1 MRYLQIGTTVE
12 AEEELKRVGVDPY
25 GIKAMIPKMKNYT
38 ILVEGIKCKVA
49 NILKQEMLS
58 IGGDVAVARGSV
70 ECSIEKTDALIIG
83 TVKQIEA
90 LADKISIQPF
100 GLKQLC
106 SNLSRNTFV
115 LETPKRKISI
125 GDATLLMGI
134 MNMTPDSFSDG
145 GRYDNVD
152 DAVKYAVTMEENGAD
167 IIDVGGESSRPGS
180 DPVSFE
186 VERKRVIP
194 LIEALVKKTRIP
206 ISVDTTKAEIA
217 RIAVESGAEMVND
230 ISAMRFDEK
239 MSEVVAHYKVP
250 VVLMHMR
257 GTPKTMQKGD
267 LTYPSLRGDI
277 LRFFEERIAAAES
290 AGIESENIV
299 IDPGIGFGKQ
309 AEDNIRLLKY
319 LGEFKTAGR
328 PILVGT
334 SRKGFIGRTTGG
346 ESGNRM
352 EGTAATIT
360 AAILNGANIIRVHDV
375 EFMKKVLIMADAIRN
390 A

>member
-1 MRYLQIGTTVE
+1 MDNRKEIATRVRHMRYLQIGTTVE
-12 AEEELKRVGVDPY
+12 AEAELKRVGVDPY

-100 GLKQLC
+100 GLKQISRDIQNLLA
-106 SNLSRNTFV
+106 NLSRNTFV

-167 IIDVGGESSRPGS
+167 IIDVGGESSRPDS

-186 VERKRVIP
+186 EEKRRVIP
-194 LIEALVKKTRIP
+194 LIESLVKKTQIP

-230 ISAMRFDEK
+230 ISAMRFDDK
-239 MSEVVAHYKVP
+239 MAEVVAHYKVP

-257 GTPKTMQKGD
+257 GTPKTMQKG
-267 LTYPSLRGDI
+267 
-277 LRFFEERIAAAES
+277 
-290 AGIESENIV
+290 
-299 IDPGIGFGKQ
+299 
-309 AEDNIRLLKY
+309 
-319 LGEFKTAGR
+319 
-328 PILVGT
+328 
-334 SRKGFIGRTTGG
+334 
-346 ESGNRM
+346 
-352 EGTAATIT
+352 
-360 AAILNGANIIRVHDV
+360 
-375 EFMKKVLIMADAIRN
+375 
-390 A
+390 